1 LQTTIEAARDA
12 PTLAIE
18 RAPRWA
24 RWFVWSFLTALLVC
38 GVLGIEAWPL
48 TGFRLFSH
56 LRHSSQT
63 EWQAFA
69 VKSHGEEVRLPL
81 SRFPGGYN
89 GFPLV
94 MKTFAS
100 RSPGEREAMC
110 DAWMVAASS
119 LRGPTAAIRI
129 YIVDRRLE
137 PREGHR
143 AATVPGRSLAY
154 TCGAGVLRAGGGD
167 FDAST

>member
-1 LQTTIEAARDA
+1 MQTTEAPREAAN
-12 PTLAIE
+12 PEIE

-38 GVLGIEAWPL
+38 GVVGIEAWPL

-56 LRHSSQT
+56 LRQSSQT

-69 VKSHGEEVRLPL
+69 VRTDGSEVRLRL
-81 SRFPGGYN
+81 ARFPGGYN

-110 DAWMVAASS
+110 TAWMAAASS
-119 LRGPTAAIRI
+119 LRGPTAEIRI

-143 AATVPGRSLAY
+143 AATAPGRSLAY
-154 TCGAGVLRAGGGD
+154 TCGAGVLRAGGDD
-167 FDAST
+167 FGAST